1 MDSVL
6 GIWLLLIHV
15 ISSPPILG
23 VLQALRFSVNVS
35 TIESRLVVTVCDTP
49 VEECPGILFYSGT
62 NQAIVHRKCQSRK
75 NREEKKKLKR
85 KEKKNVLYSS

>member
-49 VEECPGILFYSGT
+49 VEGCPGILFYSGT